1 MAGDK
6 LSEYRSKR
14 DFGATPEPEGGAD
27 GDGRGERFVVQ
38 EHHARNLHWDLR
50 LEHDGTLI
58 SWALPKGIPTNPKK
72 NLLAVH
78 VEDHPLDY
86 IDFAGEIPDGN
97 YGAGKVRIWD
107 AGTYEPH
114 KFRSDEVIVTLHG
127 KRVEG
132 KYAIFKTRGKNWM
145 IHRMDPPADPGEEPM
160 PEKVKPMLA
169 RLGDLPAED
178 SDWGFEIKW
187 DGVRAIFYSEAG
199 HVRIES
205 RNLRDVTAQYPELR
219 ALGRELGSHRLVLDG
234 EIVAL
239 DERGLP
245 NFGRLQPRM
254 HVTSPAAIKRRVAD
268 TPIVY
273 MVFDLLHLDGH
284 STMPLPYRQRREV
297 LDKMD
302 LDGPNW
308 KLSAYHAG
316 DGEPMLEA
324 SKTQGLEGVVA
335 KRLDSPY
342 VPGARNGN
350 WIKVKNHLEQEFV
363 VGGWLP
369 GKGARS
375 ASLGSLALGYYDDE
389 GKLKY
394 AGNVGT
400 GFTEQMLAELQRLLE
415 PLRTDKSPFEGR
427 QPPKQT
433 VFARPELVAEV
444 RFGEWT
450 RTGTVRHP
458 SFKGLRDDKDPR
470 DVILERKVFAEG
482 Q

>member
-1 MAGDK
+1 VAGDK

-14 DFGATPEPEGGAD
+14 DFEATPEPAGGGD
-27 GDGRGERFVVQ
+27 GDSGEGRFVVQ

-58 SWALPKGIPTNPKK
+58 SWALPKGVPTNPKK

-78 VEDHPLDY
+78 VEDHPLEY
-86 IDFAGEIPDGN
+86 IDFAGEIPAGN
-97 YGAGKVRIWD
+97 YGAGTVKIWD
-107 AGTYEPH
+107 SGTYEAH
-114 KFRSDEVIVTLHG
+114 KFRKDEVIVTLHG

-132 KYAIFKTRGKNWM
+132 KYAIFQTKGKNWM

-169 RLGDLPAED
+169 RLVDKLPAD
-178 SDWGFEIKW
+178 DKDWAYEIKW
-187 DGVRAIFYSEAG
+187 DGVRAIYYSEAG

-219 ALGRELGSHRLVLDG
+219 ALGRELGSHRIVLDG

-254 HVTSPAAIKRRVAD
+254 HLTSPAAIRRRVAD

-284 STMPLPYRQRREV
+284 STMPLTYGQRRDV
-297 LDKMD
+297 LDK
-302 LDGPNW
+302 LGIDGPNW
-308 KLSAYHAG
+308 KLSGYHAG
-316 DGEPMLEA
+316 DGSAMLEA
-324 SKTQGLEGVVA
+324 SKEQGLEGVIA

-342 VPGARNGN
+342 KPGVRNGS
-350 WIKVKNHLEQEFV
+350 WLKIKNHLRQEFV
-363 VGGWLP
+363 IGGWLP
-369 GKGARS
+369 GKGVRS
-375 ASLGSLALGYYDDE
+375 TSIGSLALGYHDE
-389 GKLKY
+389 AGKLKY

-400 GFTEQMLAELQRLLE
+400 GFTEQTLAELKRLLQ
-415 PLRTDKSPFEGR
+415 PLVTGESPFDGR
-427 QPPKQT
+427 QPPKTT
-433 VFARPELVAEV
+433 VFVRPELVGEV
-444 RFGEWT
+444 EFGEWT
-450 RTGTVRHP
+450 RTWTVRHP
-458 SFKGLRDDKDPR
+458 SFKGLRDDKDPKE
-470 DVILERKVFAEG
+470 VILER
-482 Q
+482 